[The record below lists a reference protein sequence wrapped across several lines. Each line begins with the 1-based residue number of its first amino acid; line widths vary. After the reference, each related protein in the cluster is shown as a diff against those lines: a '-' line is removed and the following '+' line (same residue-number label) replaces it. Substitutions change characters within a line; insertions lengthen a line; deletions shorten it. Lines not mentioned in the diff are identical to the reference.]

1 MDGGTERISPEGYS
15 VTDDERLYLQALC
28 DGPKRPAEIATELA
42 ESGAIATELA
52 PDPSEGP
59 HRAETVADRLAYLTE
74 YAGTEHL
81 VERHGDV
88 FALTDD
94 GRAIFY

>member
-1 MDGGTERISPEGYS
+1 MESRERISPHGYS

-42 ESGAIATELA
+42 DAGVTATELA
-52 PDPSEGP
+52 LDPSEGP
-59 HRAETVADRLAYLTE
+59 HRAETVADRLAYLTAYE
-74 YAGTEHL
+74 GTEHL

-94 GRAIFY
+94 GRAIFC

>member
-1 MDGGTERISPEGYS
+1 MT
-15 VTDDERLYLQALC
+15 
-28 DGPKRPAEIATELA
+28 
-42 ESGAIATELA
+42 ATELA

-59 HRAETVADRLAYLTE
+59 HRAETVADRLAYLTA

-88 FALTDD
+88 FGLTDD
-94 GRAIFY
+94 GRGILC